1 MIKLVEYKHDSL
13 IADLKKP
20 CVIEEGFIPTMDKL
34 CYYADKNELFLYH
47 ISSYRKTANVKG
59 AIVTPAQMSN
69 HMIGHAIDCN
79 LLDGGKLWNSIEMR
93 KGLTGNVKAFI
104 DEVTKD
110 KSMRWGGNFSKKDE
124 VHFDDGLNIR
134 NPKLWHEIFKAINK

>member
-1 MIKLVEYKHDSL
+1 MGGIVEYKHDSL
-13 IADLKKP
+13 ITDIRKP
-20 CVIEEGFIPTMDKL
+20 CMVHSDFIPIMDKL
-34 CYYADKNELFLYH
+34 CYYADQNELFLYH
-47 ISSYRKTANVKG
+47 ISSYRKTANVIG

-93 KGLTGNVKAFI
+93 KGLIGNVKKFI
-104 DEVTKD
+104 DMVNAD

-134 NPKLWHEIFKAINK
+134 NPKKWHEIFKELNK